1 MSGHPVLGGFSVAGV
16 LAGQTAI
23 ITGASGGLGTH
34 FARLLASEGAAV
46 ALAARRLDMVETL
59 AGEIAGAGGRAMA
72 MKLDVAQAETIA
84 PAFGEI
90 ESVLGPVSILINNAG
105 VGGEGLAIDLSIE
118 DWDRT
123 FAVNTRGVFFAAQAA
138 ARLMMANGSADRAD
152 ARIVNIASIASHTVL
167 PGLSAYNASK
177 AATAMLTRSLAREWS
192 RRGIAVNALCPGYI
206 ETDINSFWWGTD
218 GGQKQLKL
226 FPRRRLMEATDLDAA
241 FMMLCGPAARAI
253 AGSIITIDDAIDL
266 VLPLAWKKR
275 LPRIFH

>member
-1 MSGHPVLGGFSVAGV
+1 MANATLSANTR
-16 LAGQTAI
+16 AE
-23 ITGASGGLGTH
+23 TGK
-34 FARLLASEGAAV
+34 GAARKLRQAGNIPAV
-46 ALAARRLDMVETL
+46 IYGHNREPQSLVLNSRET
-59 AGEIAGAGGRAMA
+59 E
-72 MKLDVAQAETIA
+72 KLVKSI
-84 PAFGEI
+84 
-90 ESVLGPVSILINNAG
+90 PVSST
-105 VGGEGLAIDLSIE
+105 AIDLSIE

-138 ARLMMANGSADRAD
+138 ARLMMANGAADRAE

-253 AGSIITIDDAIDL
+253 AGSIITIDDGQT
-266 VLPLAWKKR
+266 LPGGG
-275 LPRIFH
+275 